1 MNAETFGLKYRP
13 LQQNNNQRFNYRR
26 NTTGRY
32 QRANNGNF
40 AARNTMYYGNFNNRV
55 RAY

>member
-13 LQQNNNQRFNYRR
+13 LQQTGNQRSSSRR
-26 NTTGRY
+26 NPGRY
-32 QRANNGNF
+32 QQRSGNG
-40 AARNTMYYGNFNNRV
+40 RNSMYYGNFSNRV